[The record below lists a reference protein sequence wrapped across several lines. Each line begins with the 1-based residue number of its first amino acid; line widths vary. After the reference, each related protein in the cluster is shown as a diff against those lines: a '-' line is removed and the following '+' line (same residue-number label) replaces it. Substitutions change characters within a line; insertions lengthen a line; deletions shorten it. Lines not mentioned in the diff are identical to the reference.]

1 MRLFDKEIYEKR
13 REVLKKSMGKGIVL
27 IMGNNE
33 APMNYEANTYS
44 FRQNSNFLYYFGI
57 AQPDLNAIIDID
69 KDEVTIFGNELTMD
83 DIIWMGEVPSL
94 STLAANVGVG
104 IVKSPSELI
113 DVLKTATKKNVHY
126 LPPYRKEHNTL
137 LYEALGIK
145 YADQQGKASVALIK
159 AIVAQRSLKSS
170 EEIEEMEKAVNITK
184 SMHVRAM
191 QRTKEDKYE
200 YEVVGDIIK
209 QCKNYHGSL
218 AYGVIFS
225 INGQVLHNH
234 HHDNLMTVGKMVI
247 NDSGAENDMC
257 YAGDITRSFP
267 VNGKFTQKQKEIYAI
282 VLEMEKSCIEYI
294 GPGVKYY
301 DAHILANTILIN
313 RFKELGL
320 LKGDSEAMVAEG
332 VAGMFMPHGLG
343 HMIGLDV
350 HDMEDLGENYVGY
363 EDGQERSTLLGLKSL
378 RLAKTLQPGYT
389 LTVEPGIYFIPQL
402 IEKYKA
408 EGKFMDFVNYESLLP
423 YYDFGGI
430 RIEDNVLITEDGRRV
445 IGEPIP
451 KEIWEVEKIM
461 KRKGVVSPQL

>member
-1 MRLFDKEIYEKR
+1 MRLFDKEVYQQR
-13 REVLKKSMGKGIVL
+13 REGLKKAMGKGILL
-27 IMGNNE
+27 IMGNGE
-33 APMNYEANTYS
+33 APMNYLANTYH

-57 AQPDLNAIIDID
+57 AQPDLHAIIDLD
-69 KDEVTIFGNELTMD
+69 NGTTTIYGNELTMD
-83 DIIWMGEVPSL
+83 DIIWMGEVASL
-94 STLAANVGVG
+94 SSLAANVGVEV
-104 IVKSPSELI
+104 VKSPAALI
-113 DVLKTATKKNVHY
+113 EDLKAYPKKSIHF
-126 LPPYRKEHNTL
+126 LPPYRIEHNTL
-137 LYEALGIK
+137 LFEALGIK
-145 YADQQGKASVALIK
+145 HADQAAKASVKLIK
-159 AIVAQRSLKSS
+159 AVVAQRSVKSA

-200 YEVVGDIIK
+200 YEVVGDILK

-234 HHDNLMTVGKMVI
+234 HHDNLMLSGRLVL
-247 NDSGAENDMC
+247 NDSGAENDMY
-257 YAGDITRSFP
+257 YAGDITRTFP
-267 VNGKFTQKQKEIYAI
+267 VNGKFTQKQKEIYEI
-282 VLEMEKSCIEYI
+282 VLEMEKSCIEFI

-301 DAHILANTILIN
+301 DAHLHANAILIE
-313 RFKELGL
+313 RFKALGL
-320 LKGDSEAMVAEG
+320 LKGETSDMLEAG
-332 VAGMFMPHGLG
+332 VAGLFMPHGLG

-350 HDMEDLGENYVGY
+350 HDMEDLGEQYVGY
-363 EDGQERSTLLGLKSL
+363 DDGQERATMLGLKSL
-378 RLAKTLQPGYT
+378 RLARTLKPGFT

-408 EGKFMDFVNYESLLP
+408 EGKFMDFVNYDKLKD

-445 IGEPIP
+445 LGEPIP

-461 KRKGVVSPQL
+461 KRREA